1 MSLFLVRVP
10 IRGMGPVF
18 DHFCVVVL
26 AGGAQIDFFVVE
38 KKKENCRQKKMQL
51 FGKIIAFNDEHLEIP
66 SHRGAVRVGEKK
78 HANSNCVLGAAW

>member
-1 MSLFLVRVP
+1 MINLKLSIDINKMSLFLVRVP

-38 KKKENCRQKKMQL
+38 KKKKIVDRKKC
-51 FGKIIAFNDEHLEIP
+51 NSLEK
-66 SHRGAVRVGEKK
+66 S
-78 HANSNCVLGAAW
+78 

>member
-26 AGGAQIDFFVVE
+26 AGGAQIDFFVV
-38 KKKENCRQKKMQL
+38 KKKRKL
-51 FGKIIAFNDEHLEIP
+51 
-66 SHRGAVRVGEKK
+66 
-78 HANSNCVLGAAW
+78 

>member
-38 KKKENCRQKKMQL
+38 KKKKIVDRKKC
-51 FGKIIAFNDEHLEIP
+51 NSLEK
-66 SHRGAVRVGEKK
+66 S
-78 HANSNCVLGAAW
+78 